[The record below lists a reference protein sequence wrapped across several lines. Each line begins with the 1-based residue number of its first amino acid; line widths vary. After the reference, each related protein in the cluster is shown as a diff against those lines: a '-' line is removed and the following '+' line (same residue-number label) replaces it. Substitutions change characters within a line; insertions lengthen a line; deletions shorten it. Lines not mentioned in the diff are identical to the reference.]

1 MIMIQKPLNVK
12 SNKEKI
18 DMLTFKQ
25 LISEAQ
31 SNKHI
36 IVDQLYNKL
45 KNASSEYEYY
55 SVIIHLSPNNLAF
68 IVDYETDN
76 AFIDGFTIK
85 LFSTCKYD
93 YHQSLTKESIMNDFE
108 NALSDFEILCSN
120 PFID

>member
-12 SNKEKI
+12 LNEEEI
-18 DMLTFKQ
+18 YMLTFKQ

-108 NALSDFEILCSN
+108 NALSEFELICSN
-120 PFID
+120 SFID

>member
-1 MIMIQKPLNVK
+1 MIQKPLNVK

-18 DMLTFKQ
+18 DMLTFKHI
-25 LISEAQ
+25 ISEAQ
-31 SNKHI
+31 SNKHR

-45 KNASSEYEYY
+45 KNASSECEYY
-55 SVIIHLSPNNLAF
+55 SVITHLSPNNLAF
-68 IVDYETDN
+68 IVDYATDN
-76 AFIDGFTIK
+76 AFMDGFTIK